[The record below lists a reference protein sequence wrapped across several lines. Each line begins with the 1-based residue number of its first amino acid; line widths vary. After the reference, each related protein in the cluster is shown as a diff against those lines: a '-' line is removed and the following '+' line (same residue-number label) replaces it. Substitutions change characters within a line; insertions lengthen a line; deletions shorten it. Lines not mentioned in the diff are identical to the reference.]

1 MKKKVIIGIGEYAV
15 EKPPAVVVTLGL
27 GSCVGVCIR
36 DPNTKVGGMVHV
48 MLPDS
53 GGKSVPN
60 PGKFADTGIAT
71 LIEEIKKKGGS
82 TTRLEAKIAG
92 GAAMFEGKG
101 LNVGQRN
108 VEAVKKWLRHYKVRL
123 VAEDTGGKRA
133 RSIEYD
139 LETGKLLIRK
149 VGGGERVEIKE
160 I

>member
-27 GSCVGVCIR
+27 GSCVGVCVR
-36 DPNTKVGGMVHV
+36 DPSTKVGGMVHV

-53 GGKSVPN
+53 GGKKVPS
-60 PGKFADTGIAT
+60 PGKFADTGISI
-71 LIEEIKKKGGS
+71 LIEEIKKKGGN
-82 TTRLEAKIAG
+82 TLRLEAKIAG

-108 VEAVKKWLRHYKVRL
+108 VEAVKKWLRHYRVRL
-123 VAEDTGGKRA
+123 VAEDTGGRRA

>member
-1 MKKKVIIGIGEYAV
+1 MKKKVVIGIGEYAV
-15 EKPPAVVVTLGL
+15 DSPPSIIVTLGL

-36 DPNTKVGGMVHV
+36 DLKTKIGGMVHV

-53 GGKSVPN
+53 GGKNVSN
-60 PGKFADTGIAT
+60 PGKFADTGIAAV
-71 LIEEIKKKGGS
+71 IEEIKKKGGN
-82 TTRLEAKIAG
+82 TNHLEAKIAG

-108 VEAVKKWLRHYKVRL
+108 VDAVKKWLKHHGVKL
-123 VAEDTGGKRA
+123 VAEDTGGNRA

-139 LETGKLLIRK
+139 LETGRLLVRK

>member
-15 EKPPAVVVTLGL
+15 SIPPTVIVTLGL

-36 DPNTKVGGMVHV
+36 DPISKIGGMVHV

-53 GGKSVPN
+53 GGKPVN
-60 PGKFADTGIAT
+60 MPGKFANTGIKT
-71 LIEEIKKKGGS
+71 LVEDIKKKGGNTS
-82 TTRLEAKIAG
+82 KLEAKIAG
-92 GAAMFEGKG
+92 GASMFESKG
-101 LNVGQRN
+101 MNVGARN
-108 VEAVKKWLRHYKVRL
+108 VEAVKKWLRHFGIRL
-123 VAEDTGGKRA
+123 VAEDTGGNRA

-149 VGGGERVEIKE
+149 VGGGERVELKE